1 MRKVLFLLFFICLAT
16 IADAQLVYPYGD
28 IKLEKPGDYVAT
40 EPMALSAATFLL
52 TSPFVE
58 ANEKRLNALKFLSTW
73 MAGTKAY
80 SFYMQGMVLE
90 LSDEINLVQLYIAA
104 MAKYSLENKADAVNP
119 MKVDMNASKMVT
131 AYCDDPKNNFKL
143 KKRYRKILEKINQQ
157 NKPL

>member
-1 MRKVLFLLFFICLAT
+1 MPKKIFFILFLFIST
-16 IADAQLVYPYGD
+16 IANAQLVYPYGD

-52 TSPFVE
+52 TSAFVE
-58 ANEKRLNALKFLSTW
+58 ADEKRLNALKFLSTW

-80 SFYMQGMVLE
+80 SFYMQGMVLD
-90 LSDEINLVQLYIAA
+90 LRDEINLVQLYIAA

-119 MKVDMNASKMVT
+119 MQVDMNATKMVI

-143 KKRYRKILEKINQQ
+143 KKKYRKILEK
-157 NKPL
+157 K

>member
-1 MRKVLFLLFFICLAT
+1 MPKKIFFILFLFIST
-16 IADAQLVYPYGD
+16 IANAQLVYPYGD

-58 ANEKRLNALKFLSTW
+58 ADEKRLNALKFLSTW

-80 SFYMQGMVLE
+80 SFYMQGVVLE
-90 LSDEINLVQLYIAA
+90 LRDEINLVQLYIAA

-119 MKVDMNASKMVT
+119 MKVDMNAAKMVI

-143 KKRYRKILEKINQQ
+143 KKKFRKILEKN
-157 NKPL
+157 